1 MLKTAV
7 EIGGLS
13 DHRPITLSITIPE
26 EKPPTHFKFNLV
38 WLENEDYREMVKK
51 NWKLL
56 EVQSSDNY
64 MYQMMDNLS
73 TIKKLS
79 KEWGKKFR
87 ESEHFVLKDSEKKIQ
102 NLYKSNATRIFST

>member
-38 WLENEDYREMVKK
+38 WLENEDYREMFKR
-51 NWKLL
+51 NWKPL
-56 EVQSSDNY
+56 EVQSSDSY
-64 MYQMMDNLS
+64 MYKMIDNLS
-73 TIKKLS
+73 TIKKIS
-79 KEWGKKFR
+79 KGWGNKFR
-87 ESEHFVLKDSEKKIQ
+87 ESQKFELKDSE
-102 NLYKSNATRIFST
+102 